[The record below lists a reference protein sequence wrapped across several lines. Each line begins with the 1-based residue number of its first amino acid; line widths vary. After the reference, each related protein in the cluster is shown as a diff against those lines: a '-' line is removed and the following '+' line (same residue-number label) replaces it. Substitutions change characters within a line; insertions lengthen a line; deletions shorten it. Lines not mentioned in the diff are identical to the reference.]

1 MKLNEAIR
9 TGKFNLTEYEKEVLN
24 AIRDQGSFYEES
36 LCGGPFEE
44 VAFLGYQLTKKDV
57 NNKFDPSG
65 VVASLVKKGVLE
77 VGDPIGDGSV
87 GYWIRYELEFDP
99 QDDCKILFTEPQ
111 KKVTKYVYRI
121 EIVNHIP
128 PQAGLDFDYEG
139 YFKRWVEEF
148 KNPVIK
154 DYIVT
159 DELLKPNEVLVNGTF
174 GYIFKVGSLAT
185 TFEEV
190 K

>member
-1 MKLNEAIR
+1 MGIKIELKGTNKTPATLRLLNTICSYLFEQQYGEMK
-9 TGKFNLTEYEKEVLN
+9 Y
-24 AIRDQGSFYEES
+24 
-36 LCGGPFEE
+36 
-44 VAFLGYQLTKKDV
+44 
-57 NNKFDPSG
+57 
-65 VVASLVKKGVLE
+65 
-77 VGDPIGDGSV
+77 
-87 GYWIRYELEFDP
+87 
-99 QDDCKILFTEPQ
+99 FTEPQ

-128 PQAGLDFDYEG
+128 PQAGLDFDYDG

-148 KNPVIK
+148 KNPVIE

-159 DELLKPNEVLVNGTF
+159 DELLKPNEVLVHGTF
-174 GYIFKVGSLAT
+174 GYIFKVGSLAA